1 MTQNLTQI
9 EQRNWIARFCTEIMK
24 KIKHIGGAKKI
35 RYTHAS
41 ELNSF
46 RFIEFRGEP
55 WLPFLSSFC
64 DWWKLS
70 FIIFGEVE
78 EYQIQTITTTKRG
91 QGHFVTSHLGD
102 KISAHFG
109 DNNFAQMSHQIC
121 SHTPSALNAGT
132 KQSDVPYDHASMLLL
147 DEGSE
152 ATEPYNKHANLF
164 ENIS

>member
-1 MTQNLTQI
+1 M
-9 EQRNWIARFCTEIMK
+9 
-24 KIKHIGGAKKI
+24 IGGSS
-35 RYTHAS
+35 RS
-41 ELNSF
+41 
-46 RFIEFRGEP
+46 
-55 WLPFLSSFC
+55 LSSEK
-64 DWWKLS
+64 WKNIKYRLLPLLKGGRDIS
-70 FIIFGEVE
+70 SPAIW
-78 EYQIQTITTTKRG
+78 
-91 QGHFVTSHLGD
+91 VT